1 MAYQD
6 ARLLLSGS
14 IDGTT
19 NAVTGQTVT
28 TAGTFVSTNT
38 IDLLQSRDIG
48 EGEDL
53 YARFIVTVQPT
64 TGTSVEFQVI
74 GSAAANLSSPTVL
87 GTTGAVAVASLPV
100 GKRLAVELSP
110 QIGSLGFRYLGVQY
124 VNTGA
129 IAAGT
134 YIADIGK
141 EIQDGQ
147 KFYPSGFTV
156 I

>member
-14 IDGTT
+14 ISGTD
-19 NAVTGQTVT
+19 NSITGQTVT

-38 IDLLQSRDIG
+38 IDLSLARDVG

-53 YARFIVTVQPT
+53 YARFLVTVQPT

-74 GSAAANLSSPTVL
+74 GSASANLSTPTVL
-87 GTTGAVAVASLPV
+87 GTTGAIAVASLPV
-100 GKRLAVELSP
+100 GKRLVIELSP
-110 QIGSLGFRYLGVQY
+110 QIASLGFRYLGVQY

-147 KFYPSGFTV
+147 KFYSSGFSV
-156 I
+156 L